1 MLEIESK
8 SFRFFEDR
16 SNEIYVR
23 GIVVKDEHRD
33 GGWNRGKASSVVGLV
48 VPGTG
53 NHTTSDV
60 FAEHAS
66 PPYIERGG
74 PAP

>member
-1 MLEIESK
+1 LEIESK
-8 SFRFFEDR
+8 SFRFFEDG

-23 GIVVKDEHRD
+23 GIVVNDEHRD
-33 GGWNRGKASSVVGLV
+33 GRWRRRKVSSVVGLIG
-48 VPGTG
+48 PGTG

-74 PAP
+74 PMR